1 MTNKLNRRLQELL
14 RKMEPRVAREFQK
27 AAERIANSAQLNR
40 LVSAIERGDVYAAI
54 ATLDLDQSVYADMVA
69 SIRAAY
75 GEAGALVV
83 ANTVWRGADARRV
96 NIYWNATNQRAER
109 WLSDVSSTM
118 VTRINAEM
126 RDVIADTIRAGYS
139 QGMGPRNIALDL
151 VGRVGA
157 NGRRS
162 GGVVGLSRPQY
173 EAATHMRNILRNNP
187 REYFIVNRETKAW
200 EGRFTKRDKRF
211 DSTIKKA
218 IREGRALT
226 EEEINRI
233 TGRYADRLL
242 KLRGDTIARTET
254 AQAVEAARQEAFA
267 QWKDKSG
274 VRDEFIIRRWDHTG
288 DTKRARDWHYD
299 MNGME
304 VRGMDTP
311 FVTPRG
317 ARMMYPCDTSLGAGA
332 VEVINCRCT
341 QVITVDYKAMAK

>member
-14 RKMEPRVAREFQK
+14 KKMEPRVAREFQK

-40 LVSAIERGDVYAAI
+40 LIAAIERGDVYGAI

-83 ANTVWRGADARRV
+83 ANTVWRGADTSRI
-96 NIYWNATNQRAER
+96 NIYWNATNPRAER

-118 VTRINAEM
+118 VTRITNEM
-126 RDVIADTIRAGYS
+126 RDVIAETIRAGYS

-162 GGVVGLSRPQY
+162 GGVVGLSRPQAKAV
-173 EAATHMRNILRNNP
+173 EGMLR
-187 REYFIVNRETKAW
+187 RLRSGEDMEYI
-200 EGRFTKRDKRF
+200 FTLQRRDKRF
-211 DSTIKKA
+211 DSMIRKA
-218 IREGRALT
+218 INGDIKLIDEQ
-226 EEEINRI
+226 INRI
-233 TGRYADRLL
+233 TGRYSDRLL

-254 AQAVEAARQEAFA
+254 AKAVEAARQEAFA

-274 VRDEFIIRRWDHTG
+274 VSDEFIIRRWDHAG
-288 DTKRARDWHYD
+288 GGKSSRDWHVEMD
-299 MNGME
+299 GMT

-332 VEVINCRCT
+332 AEVCNCRC
-341 QVITVDYKAMAK
+341 QAVIEIDYKAMAV